1 MAGVVNAS
9 PNTSRLSKI
18 THIGR
23 TFNDGGIKLIAV
35 TGLERS
41 MLGSAT
47 YSNTG
52 ALSAPCCVTLPVIE
66 SFKNDAMWAQR
77 VLPKYIILGGPKE
90 SPLIRFT
97 QGGRSCAKPRRAFA
111 EKFRFGRKF

>member
-1 MAGVVNAS
+1 MAGVVNVS
-9 PNTSRLSKI
+9 PNTSGLSKI

-66 SFKNDAMWAQR
+66 SFKNAMLEQH
-77 VLPKYIILGGPKE
+77 VLPKNN
-90 SPLIRFT
+90 SPLIF
-97 QGGRSCAKPRRAFA
+97 C
-111 EKFRFGRKF
+111 

>member
-18 THIGR
+18 THIEEASYGGR

-35 TGLERS
+35 TGLKRS
-41 MLGSAT
+41 NLGSAT
-47 YSNTG
+47 YSNAA

-66 SFKNDAMWAQR
+66 SFKNAMLEQH
-77 VLPKYIILGGPKE
+77 VLLKDIILGGPKKL
-90 SPLIRFT
+90 PFD
-97 QGGRSCAKPRRAFA
+97 C
-111 EKFRFGRKF
+111 